1 MTQSNPL
8 VGVWRITAFKF
19 ETEGAKEQRDIYDQH
34 PSGFLIITAEGRV
47 MALITAGERASNASP
62 DTLFGSMTAYSG
74 QYRLQGADTFVTK
87 VDSAWHPSWLGTEQV
102 RHFKLD
108 GNTLSVVSPPQE
120 HPRFPG
126 QRVQALQSGR
136 EKTRYSEL
144 PTTMLDLSP

>member
-8 VGVWRITAFKF
+8 VGVWRIAAFKF

-126 QRVQALQSGR
+126 QRVRGIAIWQR
-136 EKTRYSEL
+136 E
-144 PTTMLDLSP
+144 DAVF